1 MAINSAVKTA
11 LVEIWNEESDAGKAA
26 AIADAVYSIHP
37 TPEDWVACWK
47 GQPPPGWIMAVNRIL
62 RTTLALPFE
71 LGGDPQA
78 LDHYNEWLER
88 TVLEP
93 MRKTAPES
101 YRAIVEYL
109 RNFVLNSRNDD
120 HGRRT

>member
-1 MAINSAVKTA
+1 
-11 LVEIWNEESDAGKAA
+11 
-26 AIADAVYSIHP
+26 
-37 TPEDWVACWK
+37 
-47 GQPPPGWIMAVNRIL
+47 MAVNRIL
-62 RTTLALPFE
+62 RATLALPFE

-93 MRKTAPES
+93 MRKMAPES

-109 RNFVLNSRNDD
+109 KNFVLKSSNDGRTSRGEPIRPRYATRATAIRNLKPS
-120 HGRRT
+120 GLRRSTPTSLFQQRQGHSHVNRG